1 MQLARLPLPG
11 TANDMVDHV
20 LHGAD
25 GVSKALEEIARKM
38 GGGEV
43 AVGFMEGAT
52 YPDGTPVAA
61 VAFWNEYG
69 HGGHFPAPPRP
80 FFRNMITKESPTWP
94 KKMAALA
101 KATNYDGPKVLALMG
116 EDIKGALQQSIT
128 DFVDVELSKTT
139 LMLRSIY
146 GNNPHEIRAR
156 DVLAAQELVAEGQ
169 SGATGTQAKPLI
181 WTGHMLN
188 SITYEVES

>member
-1 MQLARLPLPG
+1 MA
-11 TANDMVDHV
+11 DHV

-69 HGGHFPAPPRP
+69 GPGRQPRP
-80 FFRNMITKESPTWP
+80 FFRQMIAKESPTWAA
-94 KKMAALA
+94 KMGKLA
-101 KATNYDGPKVLALMG
+101 KAMDYDGAKVLALMG
-116 EDIKGALQQSIT
+116 EDIKGALQKSINDFQS
-128 DFVDVELSKTT
+128 
-139 LMLRSIY
+139 
-146 GNNPHEIRAR
+146 PP
-156 DVLAAQELVAEGQ
+156 LAPSTIAAKGF
-169 SGATGTQAKPLI
+169 AKPLI
-181 WTGHMLN
+181 DTSHMLN
-188 SITYEVES
+188 SVAYEVKE